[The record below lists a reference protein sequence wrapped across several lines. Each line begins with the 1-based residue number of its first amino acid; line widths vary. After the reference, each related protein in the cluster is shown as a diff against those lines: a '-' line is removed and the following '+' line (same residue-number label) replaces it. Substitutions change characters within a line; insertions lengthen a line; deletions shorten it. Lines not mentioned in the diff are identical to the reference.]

1 MSWGLLVLGIPTADA
16 PRTSPQLSAE
26 LASTATFKTL
36 TLHRGCIMSN
46 HGQPPR
52 SDQDH
57 PVVSNGEKTRERHQW
72 DRFVSPNLVVTRLS
86 WVNGTETVTRLVS
99 LVNVSANGAA
109 VIMDVKPVTDRPCMI
124 HFDNGGVSTGP
135 IPANLIAMETTDA
148 GRILAKF
155 GFDPVQDTRDSI
167 RRQKE
172 RRDWQRVVPRE
183 RRACLSWQ
191 VGDDT
196 FSVPGEVQ
204 NISGG
209 GVVVQTDVAPP
220 WNQTI
225 WLSLGP
231 VGEEAGPAEC
241 KLVGFRHDQAG
252 KLVARFA
259 FVDLCPLHLYQA
271 AIAIPK

>member
-36 TLHRGCIMSN
+36 TPHRGCIMSN
-46 HGQPPR
+46 MSNHARYPWTGQDR
-52 SDQDH
+52 GM
-57 PVVSNGEKTRERHQW
+57 VSIGEKTRERRQW
-72 DRFVSPNLVVTRLS
+72 IRSILPDLVTRLS
-86 WVNGTETVTRLVS
+86 WANGTETVTHLVS

-167 RRQKE
+167 RRQK
-172 RRDWQRVVPRE
+172 
-183 RRACLSWQ
+183 
-191 VGDDT
+191 
-196 FSVPGEVQ
+196 
-204 NISGG
+204 
-209 GVVVQTDVAPP
+209 
-220 WNQTI
+220 
-225 WLSLGP
+225 
-231 VGEEAGPAEC
+231 
-241 KLVGFRHDQAG
+241 
-252 KLVARFA
+252 
-259 FVDLCPLHLYQA
+259 
-271 AIAIPK
+271 